1 MFSPFSKR
9 MYKYKNFFNF
19 NKIFEKNCSWMTN
32 KTTGSDGV
40 DKKIFYY
47 IKKNVYF
54 CTMITN
60 MDMAAKTADF
70 LLTVKAVKLN
80 NEHPFTWAS
89 GRKSPIYCDNRVT
102 LSYPEIRTF
111 IRQRFTDIIRETWGD
126 VDVIAGVATGG
137 IAQGALV
144 AQELGK
150 PFVYVRSESKS
161 HGLTN
166 QIEGEIHEGQSV
178 VVIEDLVSTGK
189 SSLIA
194 VKALREKGCVVKGM
208 AAIFTYGLQVAAD
221 NFENEKVELMT
232 LTDYDT
238 LIQVAHEKEYVR
250 PEDFES
256 LSAWRK
262 NPEQWSKDHGE

>member
-1 MFSPFSKR
+1 M
-9 MYKYKNFFNF
+9 KNNT
-19 NKIFEKNCSWMTN
+19 E
-32 KTTGSDGV
+32 
-40 DKKIFYY
+40 
-47 IKKNVYF
+47 
-54 CTMITN
+54 
-60 MDMAAKTADF
+60 MAAKTAQF
-70 LLTVKAVKLN
+70 LLQVKAVKLN

-102 LSYPEIRTF
+102 LSYPEVRTF
-111 IRQRFTDIIRETWGD
+111 IRQRFVDTVNEAWGN

-150 PFVYVRSESKS
+150 PFVYVRSEAKS

-194 VKALREKGCVVKGM
+194 VHALREKGCSVKGM
-208 AAIFTYGLQVAAD
+208 AAIFTYGLAVAAK
-221 NFENEKVELMT
+221 NFADANVELHT

-238 LIQVAHEKEYVR
+238 LIQVAQEQDYVS
-250 PEDFES
+250 EADLQS
-256 LSAWRK
+256 LAAWRK
-262 NPEQWSKDHGE
+262 NPEQWSDERMNG

>member
-1 MFSPFSKR
+1 
-9 MYKYKNFFNF
+9 
-19 NKIFEKNCSWMTN
+19 
-32 KTTGSDGV
+32 
-40 DKKIFYY
+40 
-47 IKKNVYF
+47 
-54 CTMITN
+54 MITN
-60 MDMAAKTADF
+60 KDMAAQTAEF

-111 IRQRFTDIIRETWGD
+111 IRQHFVEIINETWGD
-126 VDVIAGVATGG
+126 VDVVAGVATGG
-137 IAQGALV
+137 IPQGALV

-150 PFVYVRSESKS
+150 PFVYVRSEQKS

-166 QIEGEIHEGQSV
+166 QIEGELHAGQSV

-194 VKALREKGCVVKGM
+194 VKALREKGATVKGM

-221 NFENEKVELMT
+221 NFKNENVELVT

-238 LIQVAHEKEYVR
+238 LLSVARERDYIHS
-250 PEDFES
+250 DSMES
-256 LSAWRK
+256 LAKWRE
-262 NPEQWSKDHGE
+262 NPEQWSEDHMNA

>member
-1 MFSPFSKR
+1 
-9 MYKYKNFFNF
+9 
-19 NKIFEKNCSWMTN
+19 
-32 KTTGSDGV
+32 
-40 DKKIFYY
+40 
-47 IKKNVYF
+47 
-54 CTMITN
+54 MITN
-60 MDMAAKTADF
+60 KDMAAKTAEF
-70 LLTVKAVKLN
+70 LLKVKAVKLN

-111 IRQRFTDIIRETWGD
+111 IRQRFTEIVSEAWGD

-166 QIEGEIHEGQSV
+166 QIEGEIHAGQSV

-221 NFENEKVELMT
+221 NFKAENVELMT

-238 LIQVAHEKEYVR
+238 LIGVARDCEYIHH
-250 PEDFES
+250 DALES
-256 LSAWRK
+256 LSKWRE
-262 NPEQWSKDHGE
+262 NPELWSEQRMNG

>member
-1 MFSPFSKR
+1 
-9 MYKYKNFFNF
+9 
-19 NKIFEKNCSWMTN
+19 
-32 KTTGSDGV
+32 
-40 DKKIFYY
+40 
-47 IKKNVYF
+47 
-54 CTMITN
+54 MITN
-60 MDMAAKTADF
+60 NDMAAQTANF

-111 IRQRFTDIIRETWGD
+111 IRQRFVDVIRENWGD
-126 VDVIAGVATGG
+126 VDVVAGVATGG

-166 QIEGEIHEGQSV
+166 QIEGEVHAGQSV

-194 VKALREKGCVVKGM
+194 VKALREKGCEVKGM
-208 AAIFTYGLQVAAD
+208 AAIFTYGLKVAAD
-221 NFENEKVELMT
+221 NFAAEKVELVT
-232 LTDYDT
+232 LTNYDT
-238 LIQVAHEKEYVR
+238 LIGVAKEKDYIHPDEQ
-250 PEDFES
+250 ES
-256 LSAWRK
+256 LAAWRV
-262 NPEQWSKDHGE
+262 NPEQWSKEHGE

>member
-1 MFSPFSKR
+1 M
-9 MYKYKNFFNF
+9 NQ
-19 NKIFEKNCSWMTN
+19 TN
-32 KTTGSDGV
+32 
-40 DKKIFYY
+40 
-47 IKKNVYF
+47 
-54 CTMITN
+54 
-60 MDMAAKTADF
+60 DMAQQMAYF
-70 LLTVKAVKLN
+70 LLQVKAVKLN
-80 NEHPFTWAS
+80 NDNPFTWAS

-111 IRQRFTDIIRETWGD
+111 IRQRFVEVINEHFGD
-126 VDVIAGVATGG
+126 CDVVAGVATGG

-189 SSLIA
+189 SSLVA
-194 VKALREKGCVVKGM
+194 VKALREKGCRVKGM

-221 NFENEKVELMT
+221 NFKEADVELHT
-232 LTDYDT
+232 LTNYDT
-238 LIQVAHEKEYVR
+238 LIEVAANEEYIR
-250 PEDFES
+250 EEQLQS
-256 LSAWRK
+256 LADWRI
-262 NPEQWSKDHGE
+262 NPEKWSEEHMN

>member
-1 MFSPFSKR
+1 
-9 MYKYKNFFNF
+9 
-19 NKIFEKNCSWMTN
+19 
-32 KTTGSDGV
+32 
-40 DKKIFYY
+40 
-47 IKKNVYF
+47 
-54 CTMITN
+54 MIN
-60 MDMAAKTADF
+60 NSSMAAKTAEF

-111 IRQRFTDIIRETWGD
+111 IRQRFTDIVSEMWGD

-150 PFVYVRSESKS
+150 PFVYVRSEQKS

-166 QIEGEIHEGQSV
+166 QIEGEVHGGQSV

-194 VKALREKGCVVKGM
+194 VKALRERGCVVKGM
-208 AAIFTYGLQVAAD
+208 AAIFTYGLKVADD
-221 NFENEKVELMT
+221 NFKEADVELVT

-238 LIQVAHEKEYVR
+238 LIGVAKEREYIRHEAL
-250 PEDFES
+250 DS
-256 LSAWRK
+256 LAAWRE
-262 NPEQWSKDHGE
+262 NPERWSDEHCQP

>member
-1 MFSPFSKR
+1 M
-9 MYKYKNFFNF
+9 N
-19 NKIFEKNCSWMTN
+19 
-32 KTTGSDGV
+32 
-40 DKKIFYY
+40 
-47 IKKNVYF
+47 
-54 CTMITN
+54 TM
-60 MDMAAKTADF
+60 KETAEQTALF
-70 LLTVKAVKLN
+70 LLQVKAVKLN
-80 NEHPFTWAS
+80 SEHPFTWAS

-102 LSYPEIRTF
+102 LSYPEIRTY
-111 IRQRFTDIIRETWGD
+111 IRQRFVDVINEYFGD

-150 PFVYVRSESKS
+150 PFVYVRSEEKK

-194 VKALREKGCVVKGM
+194 VNALRDKGCIVKGM

-221 NFENEKVELMT
+221 NFENANVELHT

-238 LIQVAHEKEYVR
+238 LIGVAHQQEYVR
-250 PEDFES
+250 PDQLDS
-256 LSAWRK
+256 LSQWRV
-262 NPEQWSKDHGE
+262 NPEKWSDDHMNS

>member
-1 MFSPFSKR
+1 MVNNS
-9 MYKYKNFFNF
+9 N
-19 NKIFEKNCSWMTN
+19 
-32 KTTGSDGV
+32 
-40 DKKIFYY
+40 
-47 IKKNVYF
+47 
-54 CTMITN
+54 
-60 MDMAAKTADF
+60 MAAKTAEF
-70 LLTVKAVKLN
+70 LLKVKAVKLN

-89 GRKSPIYCDNRVT
+89 GRKSPMYCDNRVT

-111 IRQRFTDIIRETWGD
+111 IRQRFTEIVSETWGD

-150 PFVYVRSESKS
+150 PFVYVRSENKS

-194 VKALREKGCVVKGM
+194 VRALRDKGCVVKGM
-208 AAIFTYGLQVAAD
+208 AAIFTYGLQVAAE
-221 NFENEKVELMT
+221 NFKAEDVELMT

-238 LIQVAHEKEYVR
+238 LIGVAKEKEYIR
-250 PEDFES
+250 PEDLES
-256 LSAWRK
+256 LAAWRL

>member
-1 MFSPFSKR
+1 M
-9 MYKYKNFFNF
+9 
-19 NKIFEKNCSWMTN
+19 
-32 KTTGSDGV
+32 
-40 DKKIFYY
+40 
-47 IKKNVYF
+47 KNVYL
-54 CTMITN
+54 CSMN
-60 MDMAAKTADF
+60 NYSDMAAQTANF

-111 IRQRFTDIIRETWGD
+111 IRQRFVDVIRENWGD

-150 PFVYVRSESKS
+150 PFVYVRSEQKS

-194 VKALREKGCVVKGM
+194 VRALREKGCVVKGM

-221 NFENEKVELMT
+221 NFAKENVELVT

-238 LIQVAHEKEYVR
+238 LIGVAKGKEYIR
-250 PEDFES
+250 HDALES
-256 LSAWRK
+256 LAAWRV
-262 NPEQWSKDHGE
+262 NPEQWSKEHGEE